1 MSIRISSQFI
11 ICLLITICCFSCKN
25 DSKSPPS
32 SAPVTID
39 IPVFNEDMA
48 YRFIEKQVSFGPRV
62 PNSPAH
68 DSCAAWLKREFH
80 AIGARV
86 VVQHADLKAYTGE
99 ILRAQNIIAVYNPD
113 AKRRVILAAHWD
125 SRHMAEW
132 DADPNKRMEPIL
144 GADDGGSGVGV
155 LLEIARNLDVHKIE
169 GLGVDI
175 VLFDAEDIGQ
185 PRGGGGFPEQKDTWC
200 LGSQHWSRNKHQS
213 DYRAMYGILLDMVG
227 SKNARFPREE
237 VSMQYAPDVVNKVW
251 TEAQKAGYSSY
262 FDFAKAPGVTDDH
275 LYVNQIAKIPMID
288 IINRPVTSETGFGH
302 YWHTHKDDMSV
313 IDKQTLKAVG
323 QTVLNVLY
331 KEAAGVL

>member
-1 MSIRISSQFI
+1 MV
-11 ICLLITICCFSCKN
+11 ICCFSCKN
-25 DSKSPPS
+25 DPTTPPP
-32 SAPVTID
+32 APITID
-39 IPVFNEDMA
+39 IPTFNADMA
-48 YRFIEKQVSFGPRV
+48 YRYIEKQVSFGPRV

-80 AIGARV
+80 GIGARV
-86 VVQHADLKAYTGE
+86 IVQHADLKAYTGE
-99 ILRAQNIIAVYNPD
+99 ILKAKNIIAVYNPD
-113 AKRRVILAAHWD
+113 AKRRVMLAAHWD

-132 DADPNKRMEPIL
+132 DADPDKRMEPIL
-144 GADDGGSGVGV
+144 GADDGASGVGV

-185 PRGGGGFPEQKDTWC
+185 PRGGGGFTEQKDTWC
-200 LGSQHWSRNKHQS
+200 LGSQHWSHNKHVS

-227 SKNARFPREE
+227 SKNARFPRED

-262 FDFAKAPGVTDDH
+262 FDFSKAPGVTDDH

-313 IDKQTLKAVG
+313 IDKQTLTAVG

-331 KEAAGVL
+331 KEAAGAW

>member
-1 MSIRISSQFI
+1 MSYKNVLGLVVSCIV
-11 ICLLITICCFSCKN
+11 LCCFFSCKN
-25 DSKSPPS
+25 DTKLAQA
-32 SAPVTID
+32 APITVD
-39 IPVFNEDMA
+39 IPVFNADMA
-48 YRFIEKQVSFGPRV
+48 YRYIEKQVSFGPRV

-80 AIGARV
+80 EVGARV

-99 ILRAQNIIAVYNPD
+99 ILKAQNIVAVYNPD
-113 AKRRVILAAHWD
+113 EKRRILLAAHWD

-132 DADPNKRMEPIL
+132 DADPKRRMEPIL

-185 PRGGGGFPEQKDTWC
+185 PRGGGGFPEQQDTWC
-200 LGSQHWSRNKHQS
+200 LGSQHWSRNKHVA

-262 FDFAKAPGVTDDH
+262 FDFAKAPGITDDH
-275 LYVNQIAKIPMID
+275 LYVNRIAKIPMID
-288 IINRPVTSETGFGH
+288 IINKPVTSETGFGH

-313 IDKQTLKAVG
+313 IDKQTLQAVG

-331 KEAAGVL
+331 KEAAGVY